1 MQAFPLTDV
10 QAMMG
15 HANIQ
20 TTMVYVHHVPQDD
33 AADKLGRVVESAS
46 DPLGKLGSRELGP
59 ELGPEL
65 RRSQPNSD
73 DLKPL

>member
-1 MQAFPLTDV
+1 M

-59 ELGPEL
+59 EL

>member
-1 MQAFPLTDV
+1 M

-59 ELGPEL
+59 ELGPRLSRCDSIARAEARQL
-65 RRSQPNSD
+65 GPT
-73 DLKPL
+73 